1 MNTIDIIIMILI
13 LLSAIIGFWRGITRE
28 VLGIFSWVLAVVIT
42 YFLHAVP
49 EPIVGMI
56 ITNEFFKEIIST
68 LAVFLI
74 TLIILT
80 SITYS
85 FSDAVKSSVAGGADK
100 VLGFLFGSFRGFFL
114 IAIIAFGAN
123 KFLLKNSEGAPAILK
138 ESKLIPICDIMITRL
153 IQSIPSTKMN
163 EWKDKTEG
171 FLNDVSLKGSQKAT
185 EMIEQLPEELE
196 LKNAE

>member
-1 MNTIDIIIMILI
+1 ML
-13 LLSAIIGFWRGITRE
+13 
-28 VLGIFSWVLAVVIT
+28 
-42 YFLHAVP
+42 
-49 EPIVGMI
+49 
-56 ITNEFFKEIIST
+56 ITNEFLKEIIST

-114 IAIIAFGAN
+114 IAILAFGAN
-123 KFLLKNSEGAPAILK
+123 KFLLKNSDTAPNFLK

-171 FLNDVSLKGSQKAT
+171 FLNEVSLKGSQKAN
-185 EMIEQLPEELE
+185 EMMEQLPKELE
-196 LKNAE
+196 LNDAE